1 MGPVRAAVLALQ
13 GSVEPHLRAL
23 HAAGAD
29 PVEVRRP
36 DQLDGVTHL
45 VMPGGESTTLS
56 HLLKLH
62 DLASLIPERVRAGDL
77 ALLGTCAGAILMGRD
92 EGEAPQRWALIDVS
106 MQRNGYG
113 RQIHSFID
121 SVEWNSGPGVGQTE
135 GIFIRAPRLEEPA
148 AGVEILAQRGSEP
161 VAVKQDR
168 CVACTF
174 HPELT
179 TDVRVHRWFLGL

>member
-1 MGPVRAAVLALQ
+1 MQPLRAAVLALQ

-29 PVEVRRP
+29 PVEVRNA
-36 DQLDGVTHL
+36 DQLQDVTHL

-56 HLLKLH
+56 HLLDLH
-62 DLASLIPERVRAGDL
+62 QLGTEIRKRAESGDL
-77 ALLGTCAGAILMGRD
+77 ALLGTCAGAILLGRD
-92 EGEAPQRWALIDVS
+92 EGQDPERWSLIDVS
-106 MQRNGYG
+106 VQRNSYG

-121 SVEWNSGPGVGQTE
+121 SVEWNSGPGTGQTE
-135 GIFIRAPRLEEPA
+135 GIFIRAPRFEKPSAE
-148 AGVEILAQRGSEP
+148 VEILAVRNQEP
-161 VAVKQDR
+161 VAVKQNR

-179 TDVRVHRWFLGL
+179 SDVRVHRWFLGI

>member
-1 MGPVRAAVLALQ
+1 MQPVRAAVLALQ

-29 PVEVRRP
+29 PVEVRTAQ
-36 DQLDGVTHL
+36 QLQEITHL

-56 HLLKLH
+56 HLLELH
-62 DLASLIPERVRAGDL
+62 QLGSHIQEKAAAGDL

-92 EGEAPQRWALIDVS
+92 EGEDPRRWSLVDVS
-106 MQRNGYG
+106 VQRNSYG

-121 SVEWNSGPGVGQTE
+121 AIDWHCGPGTGQTE
-135 GIFIRAPRLEEPA
+135 GVFIRAPRFKNPAEE
-148 AGVEILAQRGSEP
+148 VEILAVRGQEP
-161 VAVKQDR
+161 VAVQQNR

-179 TDVRVHRWFLGL
+179 ADVRVHRWFLGL